1 MNNTTLG
8 AWLGELFAR
17 LASADTYPIVI
28 YVYSGFMNLFVPSG
42 GSKWMI
48 EAPFLIPAGEELG
61 VSVTTILLS
70 YSYGDT
76 TTNLI
81 QPFWAIPILSL
92 TRMRFGDV
100 VGYSSLV
107 GLACFF
113 FSLIAMFLIPIRL

>member
-1 MNNTTLG
+1 
-8 AWLGELFAR
+8 
-17 LASADTYPIVI
+17 
-28 YVYSGFMNLFVPSG
+28 
-42 GSKWMI
+42 MI

-61 VSVTTILLS
+61 VSLTTILLS

-107 GLACFF
+107 GLVCFC
-113 FSLIAMFLIPIRL
+113 FSLIAMLLIPIRL